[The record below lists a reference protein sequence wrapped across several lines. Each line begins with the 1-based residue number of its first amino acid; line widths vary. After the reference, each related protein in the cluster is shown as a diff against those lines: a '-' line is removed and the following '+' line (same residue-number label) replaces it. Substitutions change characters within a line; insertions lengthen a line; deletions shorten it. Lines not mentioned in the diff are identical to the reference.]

1 MLVLTRRRMQT
12 LMIGDSVTIT
22 ILDIRGGQVRLGV
35 NAPRDIGVHREEA
48 FDRATG
54 KRRMPDSGS

>member
-35 NAPRDIGVHREEA
+35 NAPRDIGVHREET

-54 KRRMPDSGS
+54 KRRMPDGGS